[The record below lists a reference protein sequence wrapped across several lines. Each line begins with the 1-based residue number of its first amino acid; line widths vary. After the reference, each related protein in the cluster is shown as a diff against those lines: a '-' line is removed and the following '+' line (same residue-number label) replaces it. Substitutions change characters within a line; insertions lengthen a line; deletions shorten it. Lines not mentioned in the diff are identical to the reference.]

1 MKTLQYTGLCCLLF
15 LLLSE
20 PLIAQIPSFSPLGT
34 IQQVVGNTT
43 IEVEYERPLT
53 RGRAIYGGLVPWDK
67 VWRTGAGYC
76 TKLRFSKPVMV
87 GKQPVPAGRYALLTI
102 PGKDEWMVILN
113 KDTTLYS
120 GHKHDREKDV
130 ARFRVRPTTTSRH
143 YEALTFDLDLEGE
156 NARLYISWTD
166 TQLSFPIT
174 TSTEAETMAYIDGLF
189 TRPLSDTLNYTFA
202 AEYLFFG
209 RKDLQKALKLTEL
222 GLQTDKGG
230 WVYRLRMEI
239 FEYLGHKDKALE
251 EVREAV
257 KFRKANP
264 LDAENQ
270 AWDLREWGNH
280 ERRLLGGLE

>member
-1 MKTLQYTGLCCLLF
+1 M
-15 LLLSE
+15 
-20 PLIAQIPSFSPLGT
+20 AQIPSFSPPGN
-34 IQQVVGNTT
+34 IRQEVGNAT
-43 IEVEYERPLT
+43 IELKYERPQA
-53 RGRAIYGGLVPWDK
+53 RGRVIYGGLVPWGK
-67 VWRTGAGYC
+67 LWRTGAGAC
-76 TKLRFSKPVMV
+76 TKIRFSKPVTV
-87 GKQPVPAGRYALLTI
+87 GEQPVPSGLYSLLTI

-113 KDTTLYS
+113 TDTTLYR
-120 GHKHDREKDV
+120 GDKHDRKKDV

-143 YEALTFDLDLEGE
+143 YEALTFDIELEGE

-166 TQLSFPIT
+166 TQLSFPIA

-189 TRPLSDTLNYTFA
+189 TRPLSDTLNYTYA

-222 GLQTDKGG
+222 GLQAGKGG
-230 WVYRLRMEI
+230 YVHRMRMEL

-251 EVREAV
+251 EVRAAV

-270 AWDLREWGNH
+270 AWDLREWDNH
-280 ERRLLGGLE
+280 EQRLLHSLE